1 MIQLLVIAVN
11 LKLLVVNGRCYTG
24 LVSSIVVIAII
35 LVVVNL
41 IEGAVRMVSDTKS
54 ILL

>member
-1 MIQLLVIAVN
+1 MIKLLVIAVN
-11 LKLLVVNGRCYTG
+11 LKLLVVIVRCYTG

-41 IEGAVRMVSDTKS
+41 IEGTVRMVSYTKS